1 MGALR
6 GRLTL
11 PRSPEAMASGEPCP
25 AGSAVAA
32 DVAPLGS
39 KRPLYVWAALVM
51 LVVSWLALSISL
63 DFPALFLV
71 PREGHYRL
79 EIQASSPAD
88 EADLL
93 EPVWT
98 EVVNSFTSL

>member
-1 MGALR
+1 V
-6 GRLTL
+6 
-11 PRSPEAMASGEPCP
+11 P
-25 AGSAVAA
+25 A
-32 DVAPLGS
+32 
-39 KRPLYVWAALVM
+39 R
-51 LVVSWLALSISL
+51 SISL

>member
-1 MGALR
+1 
-6 GRLTL
+6 
-11 PRSPEAMASGEPCP
+11 
-25 AGSAVAA
+25 
-32 DVAPLGS
+32 
-39 KRPLYVWAALVM
+39 LYVWAALVM
-51 LVVSWLALSISL
+51 LVGSWPARSIPL
-63 DFPALFLV
+63 DFSALFLV
-71 PREGHYRL
+71 PREGDCRL